1 MTNNSDETHYQLIK
15 LIEENPS
22 ISQRE
27 LADRM
32 GISLGKVNY
41 CLRAL
46 INVGWVKAGNFVR
59 SNNKVR
65 YAYVLTPVGLHEKT
79 RITARFLQ
87 KKQAQYESLKVEI
100 ARLKSE
106 LEYDPL
112 RRR

>member
-1 MTNNSDETHYQLIK
+1 MTDNSDETHYQLIK

-27 LADRM
+27 LADRL
-32 GISLGKVNY
+32 GVSLGKVNY

-46 INVGWVKAGNFVR
+46 INIGWVKAGNFVR
-59 SNNKVR
+59 SNNKMR
-65 YAYVLTPVGLHEKT
+65 YAYVLTPTGLHEKT
-79 RITARFLQ
+79 KITARFLQ

-106 LEYDPL
+106 LGNNSSGQ
-112 RRR
+112 

>member
-1 MTNNSDETHYQLIK
+1 MTDTNDETHYQLIK

-27 LADRM
+27 LAERLE
-32 GISLGKVNY
+32 ISLGKVNY

-59 SNNKVR
+59 SNNKMR
-65 YAYVLTPVGLHEKT
+65 YAYVLTPTGLCEKT
-79 RITARFLQ
+79 KITARFLQ
-87 KKQAQYESLKVEI
+87 KKQAQYESLKIEI

-106 LEYDPL
+106 LDSDASGQ
-112 RRR
+112 

>member
-1 MTNNSDETHYQLIK
+1 MTDKSDETHYQLIK

-27 LADRM
+27 LADRL
-32 GISLGKVNY
+32 GVSLGKVNY

-59 SNNKVR
+59 SNNKMS
-65 YAYVLTPVGLHEKT
+65 YAYVLTPAGLSEKT
-79 RITARFLQ
+79 KITARFLQ

-106 LEYDPL
+106 LDNKSSSE
-112 RRR
+112 